1 MTLSSW
7 KRKNNS
13 MIMSEN
19 RFRGIITISFILV
32 MIPLFLLISR
42 HFFKHKIPVLA
53 DQCADC
59 VAVEVIENDRNAGVF
74 FVARGTPAHR
84 FLELAGIKEMSK
96 MNIRAK
102 NGMKLIIATRSGRQD
117 IIVAEM
123 ANSTKLSLGLPID
136 LNQADEEDLVSIKGI
151 GPVTAKKI
159 LALRAQLRG
168 FRDIRQLMQIDGIK
182 EKKMMELQKKLY
194 VEKRQP

>member
-1 MTLSSW
+1 
-7 KRKNNS
+7 
-13 MIMSEN
+13 MSEN